1 VRELTDR
8 DRLRRFL
15 EALGRRLRRPV
26 RFYLVG
32 GSVIIDLGL
41 RGTTL
46 DVDYVADADD
56 PADLADLEQL
66 IRTLKNELDINVE
79 PASPADFLPVPRS
92 VLERSRYVRRQG
104 KLNIYYYHL
113 PSLVISKVARGL
125 EQDLDDAEGLIRS
138 GEVSWGE
145 VEATWAEI
153 LSSPTGWLRHEP
165 EDIAQRLNLLR
176 RRLDESAGDV
186 GDRYVE

>member
-1 VRELTDR
+1 
-8 DRLRRFL
+8 
-15 EALGRRLRRPV
+15 V

-66 IRTLKNELDINVE
+66 IRILKNELDINVE

-104 KLNIYYYHL
+104 RLDIYYYHL

-125 EQDLDDAEGLIRS
+125 EQDLDDAEGLVRM
-138 GEVSWGE
+138 GEVSWDD

-153 LSSPTGWLRHEP
+153 RSSPTGWLRHEP
-165 EDIAQRLNLLR
+165 GDVAQRLSLLR
-176 RRLDESAGDV
+176 QRLDAGTGFV